1 LVARRRHHPQPGQR
15 YDATNSLFP
24 PIHHCSADD
33 YPQVVLQLGFPI
45 TGACSGSGGGAAADA
60 AAGSCNTA
68 ITTISAAAAAVATGN
83 STDAAEVCDIVATK
97 CVDLAT
103 AAGQHT

>member
-1 LVARRRHHPQPGQR
+1 M
-15 YDATNSLFP
+15 
-24 PIHHCSADD
+24 
-33 YPQVVLQLGFPI
+33 GFPI

-97 CVDLAT
+97 CVDLAS
-103 AAGQHT
+103 AAGHSTPDELRSPAS

>member
-1 LVARRRHHPQPGQR
+1 M
-15 YDATNSLFP
+15 
-24 PIHHCSADD
+24 
-33 YPQVVLQLGFPI
+33 GFPI

-83 STDAAEVCDIVATK
+83 STDAAEVCDIVAK
-97 CVDLAT
+97 ECVDLYLL
-103 AAGQHT
+103 